1 MPLKFLL
8 TIQFSRNLQ
17 RGIVEMAN
25 GAAVDARKESNKVQ
39 DLVLADKRC
48 EKKNKKAKDGVS
60 KKVSTRNNKN
70 AIIRSVDLNGSI

>member
-8 TIQFSRNLQ
+8 IIQFARNLQ

-25 GAAVDARKESNKVQ
+25 GADVDARKESNKAQ

-48 EKKNKKAKDGVS
+48 EKKNKKAKDGLS
-60 KKVSTRNNKN
+60 KKVSTNNKN
-70 AIIRSVDLNGSI
+70 MIIRRWI

>member
-1 MPLKFLL
+1 
-8 TIQFSRNLQ
+8 
-17 RGIVEMAN
+17 MAN

-60 KKVSTRNNKN
+60 KKVSTNNKN
-70 AIIRSVDLNGSI
+70 MIIRSVDLNGSI

>member
-60 KKVSTRNNKN
+60 KKVSTRNNTN
-70 AIIRSVDLNGSI
+70 MIIRSVDLNGSI

>member
-8 TIQFSRNLQ
+8 TIQFLRNLQ
-17 RGIVEMAN
+17 RDIVEMAN

>member
-60 KKVSTRNNKN
+60 KKVSTNNKN
-70 AIIRSVDLNGSI
+70 MIIRSVDLNGSI

>member
-8 TIQFSRNLQ
+8 TIQFLRNLQ
-17 RGIVEMAN
+17 RDIVEMAN

-70 AIIRSVDLNGSI
+70 MIIRSVDLNGSI

>member
-1 MPLKFLL
+1 MPLKILL

-60 KKVSTRNNKN
+60 KKVLTNNKN
-70 AIIRSVDLNGSI
+70 MIIRSVDLNGSI

>member
-8 TIQFSRNLQ
+8 IIQFARNLQ

-48 EKKNKKAKDGVS
+48 EKKNKKAKDGLS
-60 KKVSTRNNKN
+60 KKVSTNNKN
-70 AIIRSVDLNGSI
+70 MIIRRWI

>member
-25 GAAVDARKESNKVQ
+25 GAAADARKESNKVQ
-39 DLVLADKRC
+39 DLVLGDKRC

-70 AIIRSVDLNGSI
+70 MIIRSVDLNGSI

>member
-1 MPLKFLL
+1 
-8 TIQFSRNLQ
+8 
-17 RGIVEMAN
+17 MAN

-60 KKVSTRNNKN
+60 KKVSTRNNTN
-70 AIIRSVDLNGSI
+70 MIIRSVDLNGSI

>member
-1 MPLKFLL
+1 MPPKFLL
-8 TIQFSRNLQ
+8 TIQFARNLQ

-48 EKKNKKAKDGVS
+48 QKKNKKAKDGVS
-60 KKVSTRNNKN
+60 KKESTNNKN
-70 AIIRSVDLNGSI
+70 MIIRSVDLNGSI

>member
-48 EKKNKKAKDGVS
+48 EKKKKKAKDGVS
-60 KKVSTRNNKN
+60 KKVSTNNKN
-70 AIIRSVDLNGSI
+70 RIIRSVDLNGSI

>member
-70 AIIRSVDLNGSI
+70 MIIRSVDLNGSI

>member
-60 KKVSTRNNKN
+60 KKVLTNNKN
-70 AIIRSVDLNGSI
+70 MIIRSVDLNGSI

>member
-1 MPLKFLL
+1 MHLKFLL

-17 RGIVEMAN
+17 RDIVEMAN

-48 EKKNKKAKDGVS
+48 KKKNKKAKDGVS
-60 KKVSTRNNKN
+60 KKVSTTNKN
-70 AIIRSVDLNGSI
+70 MIIRSVDLNGSM

>member
-48 EKKNKKAKDGVS
+48 EKKNKKAKDGES
-60 KKVSTRNNKN
+60 KKVSTNNKN
-70 AIIRSVDLNGSI
+70 MIIRSVDLNGSI

>member
-17 RGIVEMAN
+17 RGILEMAN
-25 GAAVDARKESNKVQ
+25 GAAVDAKKESNKVQ

-70 AIIRSVDLNGSI
+70 AINRSVDLNGSI

>member
-25 GAAVDARKESNKVQ
+25 GAAVDARKESNKVL

-60 KKVSTRNNKN
+60 KKVSTNNKN
-70 AIIRSVDLNGSI
+70 MIIRSVDLNGSI